1 MAVRRIDDLVGGD
14 VQPGLLGRGPD
25 LLGGADQDR
34 HDDAGLG
41 RFDRPAQRR
50 LVAGMRHRGWD
61 RRVFAGQ
68 GDQAF
73 VLVMAAGR

>member
-1 MAVRRIDDLVGGD
+1 MAVRRLDDLVGSD

-25 LLGGADQDR
+25 PLGGADQDR

-41 RFDRPAQRR
+41 RFDRPAERR
-50 LVAGMRHRGWD
+50 LVAGMRHRGRD

-68 GDQAF
+68 GDQSF
-73 VLVMAAGR
+73 VLVMTAGR